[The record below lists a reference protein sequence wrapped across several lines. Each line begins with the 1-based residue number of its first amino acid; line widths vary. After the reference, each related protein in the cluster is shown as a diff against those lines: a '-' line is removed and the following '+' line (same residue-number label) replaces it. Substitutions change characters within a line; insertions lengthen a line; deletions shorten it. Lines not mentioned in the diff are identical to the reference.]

1 MLRQNLNVVKSGRAA
16 CAARIRSGGS
26 SPALSRLPSRPDPP
40 ISMPAVAKPPSKKA
54 PSKKASSNKT
64 AVRRAGARAVPRREA
79 YHHGALREALIEA
92 TEGLLAERGTEG
104 FSLREVARRSGVS
117 PAAPAHHFGDA
128 EGLLIAVATHAFE
141 GLTAALQSGNERGG
155 SDPVAR
161 LREQGLGYV
170 GFALRYPGRFGLMF
184 RAGARGAR
192 KDEALERSARAAFAV
207 LEDGVRLLLG
217 APAPRPLSPAH
228 WQALLATWSVVHGF
242 AHLALA
248 GQFDHVAEGAMLAE
262 GHAVAGG
269 GRRAREAL
277 LREVLAPLLEQQ
289 LRGLLTTH
297 EPAHE
302 PTRAPASPGATSG
315 SR

>member
-1 MLRQNLNVVKSGRAA
+1 MSARTKAATAPTATAATKATKATKAVKSMKAGKLAKTA
-16 CAARIRSGGS
+16 SG
-26 SPALSRLPSRPDPP
+26 PSRRRGPAPAAPP
-40 ISMPAVAKPPSKKA
+40 RREAEPA
-54 PSKKASSNKT
+54 
-64 AVRRAGARAVPRREA
+64 RREA

-92 TEGLLAERGTEG
+92 TEALLAERGAEG

-128 EGLLIAVATHAFE
+128 EGLLTAVATLAFD
-141 GLTAALQSGNERGG
+141 GLAAALHAGNERGG

-184 RAGARGAR
+184 RTGPGGARR
-192 KDEALERSARAAFAV
+192 DEGLERSARAAFSV
-207 LEDGVRLLLG
+207 LEEGVRLLLRV
-217 APAPRPLSPAH
+217 PPSLPLSPPQ

-248 GQFDHVAEGAMLAE
+248 GQFDKPFEQAGEGALPPECSGAT
-262 GHAVAGG
+262 GAAGA
-269 GRRAREAL
+269 RRGREAL
-277 LREVLAPLLEQQ
+277 LHEVLAPLLDQQ
-289 LRGLLTTH
+289 LRGLLQ
-297 EPAHE
+297 A
-302 PTRAPASPGATSG
+302 RAAGHVSGAPDAPGTPGMPRGPATSG